1 MHRPN
6 IVPQNMSIN
15 QQIHS
20 RPIQY
25 VNSPQ
30 QHPFMVRRPGGVPQ
44 QQQQQQQQQQMHPQQ
59 GGGNVQT
66 QGRHQMNMK
75 RKRKFGDKILSDSI
89 LQVVPDGHSYMDL
102 LGYEQKFDSLYMKK
116 RTEYQE
122 SLKRISKIKRKLRIF
137 ISHNFIPGVEP
148 KDGDSNGKAPHFEL
162 RVEGKLLEDDK
173 LTEKST
179 ISTNNKPIQPQAS
192 KSKFSSFFKN
202 LVIELDPSIYGPD
215 NHLVEWHRS
224 SSTSETD
231 GFQVKRPGDGDVKC
245 KIYLHL
251 DHSPVKY
258 KIHPRL
264 SKLLGI
270 SLETRQK
277 VIEHFYHYIK
287 TNNLQDSTQ
296 RDRINCD
303 FYLKQ
308 LFQVESFKTVELPQ
322 RLIPFLSTADPIVLY
337 HTISKQ
343 EKNTQCVDI
352 EVELQD
358 PTKTMISSFLQN
370 TTNQPE
376 IASYDDKIAEA
387 IEQLNEIKLR
397 RDFFLRFADNPK
409 AHIEKW
415 LVSQSKDLA
424 ILKDDGLYTDLN
436 VDETAESYFNPQIS
450 EAIYRYTYNKILLK
464 RGELEQVLGVKNN

>member
-1 MHRPN
+1 MQRVN
-6 IVPQNMSIN
+6 VPPSNMSMN
-15 QQIHS
+15 QMHG
-20 RPIQY
+20 RPVQF

-30 QHPFMVRRPGGVPQ
+30 QLPFMVRRQGGLPQ
-44 QQQQQQQQQQMHPQQ
+44 QQQQPMQQMHPQQ
-59 GGGNVQT
+59 GNIQN
-66 QGRHQMNMK
+66 QQQSRHQMNMK
-75 RKRKFGDKILSDSI
+75 RKRKYCDKILSDSI

-102 LGYEQKFDSLYMKK
+102 LAYEQKFDSLFMKK

-122 SLKRISKIKRKLRIF
+122 SLKRVSKIKKKLRIF
-137 ISHNFIPGVEP
+137 ISHNFVAGVEP
-148 KDGDSNGKAPHFEL
+148 KDGEGNGSAPYFEL
-162 RVEGKLLEDDK
+162 RVEGRLLDEDK
-173 LTEKST
+173 VSEKS
-179 ISTNNKPIQPQAS
+179 STNSSSSKTAPQPTP
-192 KSKFSSFFKN
+192 KRKFSTFFKN
-202 LVIELDPSIYGPD
+202 LVIELDPQIYGPD

-224 SSTSETD
+224 PTTSETD

-251 DHSPVKY
+251 DHSPIKY

-287 TNNLQDSTQ
+287 TNNLQDPVN

-308 LFQVESFKTVELPQ
+308 LFQIEYFKTVDLPQ
-322 RLIPFLSTADPIVLY
+322 RLIPFLTTPDPIVLY
-337 HTISKQ
+337 HTISKS

-358 PTKTMISSFLQN
+358 PTKAMISSFLQN
-370 TTNQPE
+370 STNQPE
-376 IASYDDKIAEA
+376 INSYDDKISEA
-387 IEQLNEIKLR
+387 IDQLNEIKLR

-409 AHIEKW
+409 GHIEKW

-424 ILKDDGLYTDLN
+424 VLKDDGLYTDLN
-436 VDETAESYFNPQIS
+436 VDETAESYYNPQIS
-450 EAIYRYTYNKILLK
+450 EAIYRYIYNKILLK